1 MSEVVEESV
10 EEESEEAINLCS
22 AVEEESEEAINL
34 CSADNMSA
42 SLN

>member
-1 MSEVVEESV
+1 LAAAMSEVVEESV
-10 EEESEEAINLCS
+10 EEES
-22 AVEEESEEAINL
+22 VEEESEEAINL